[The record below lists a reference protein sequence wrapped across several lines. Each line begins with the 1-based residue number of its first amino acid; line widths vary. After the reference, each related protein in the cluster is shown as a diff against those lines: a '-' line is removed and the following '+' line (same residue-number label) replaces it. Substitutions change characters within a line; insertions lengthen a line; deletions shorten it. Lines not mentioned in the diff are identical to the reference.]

1 MAAPREGNMSDRQT
15 PSVTGPISEIASI
28 ASDAAKAAV
37 ATVSGAI
44 EEGKKPGKPLDL
56 LSKMTREAPLGMLL
70 AAFLVGRAIA
80 RRR

>member
-1 MAAPREGNMSDRQT
+1 MAAPRERNMNDRQT

-37 ATVSGAI
+37 STISGAI
-44 EEGKKPGKPLDL
+44 EDGKKPGKPLDL

>member
-1 MAAPREGNMSDRQT
+1 MSDRQT